1 MLSVMLT
8 GKSFQYRYY
17 ISLSYSERRFHFI
30 CTSLLA
36 YMQILWQSSAA
47 DGIGWLVMRVGWLA
61 TCSGLWENL
70 LDRSGC
76 PWYIVHLSQCL
87 IHQPGFNLPRQQWSL
102 LNHFRTEQRY
112 CSACRRKWR
121 LTDTDLLICVLVAR
135 SIRCPTLSNPV
146 PWQNWMAA
154 YLGYT
159 LWMKTLF
166 RGWQVMVHDMH
177 MRRRRSASLC
187 CQRLET
193 TWIGILNFILAVVT
207 AVLLFL

>member
-102 LNHFRTEQRY
+102 LNHFRTEQRH

-121 LTDTDLLICVLVAR
+121 LTDTDLCPCGEIHTMSHIVESCPLTKLNGGLSRLHSVDEDAVSWLTSYGSWHAYEKKKKCLIVLSEIGNHV
-135 SIRCPTLSNPV
+135 
-146 PWQNWMAA
+146 NWD
-154 YLGYT
+154 T
-159 LWMKTLF
+159 
-166 RGWQVMVHDMH
+166 
-177 MRRRRSASLC
+177 
-187 CQRLET
+187 
-193 TWIGILNFILAVVT
+193 
-207 AVLLFL
+207 